1 MVLNKE
7 EFEVMVMLY
16 AANTDGN
23 IQPEEVDV
31 ILEKANAA
39 TFKKV
44 RRLFK
49 DMGDAEV
56 IDCIRDHKQQFVPA
70 KEDVQQ
76 LMADFRSIIEADKRC
91 STLEKHMLKAVE
103 RILT

>member
-7 EFEVMVMLY
+7 EFEVLVMLY

-31 ILEKANAA
+31 ILEKANADS
-39 TFKKV
+39 FKKV
-44 RRLFK
+44 GRLFK

-56 IDCIRDHKQQFVPA
+56 IDCIRDHKQQFVPT
-70 KEDVQQ
+70 KEDVQR
-76 LMADFRSIIEADKRC
+76 LMVDFRSIIEADNHC
-91 STLEKHMLKAVE
+91 STLEKYMLNAIEK
-103 RILT
+103 ILS